1 MCKWG
6 TNTMVRVKIP
16 AHLAAAGFAYRKKVA
31 IDSCIAE
38 IVEALQDGGIDM
50 TASCCGH
57 GKAKGRIDLLDGR
70 ILWIDDGTNRL
81 SENLERIMKEKQM
94 SNETKT
100 VSDGHVYEPPA
111 CALCGASKAEHD
123 AERRRRDEQME
134 FERMD
139 WETTQEEGL

>member
-1 MCKWG
+1 MK
-6 TNTMVRVKIP
+6 NKDFRSQFVV
-16 AHLAAAGFAYRKKVA
+16 
-31 IDSCIAE
+31 
-38 IVEALQDGGIDM
+38 VENDDARRYEFNSQVMNQCSYTVDYSECLGSLGRAWEAVEKNQGI
-50 TASCCGH
+50 
-57 GKAKGRIDLLDGR
+57 L
-70 ILWIDDGTNRL
+70 NVL
-81 SENLERIMKEKQM
+81 S
-94 SNETKT
+94 TKT